1 MTRAGYSRK
10 IMPHEITLQKAAAEV
25 KLKENK
31 IKRDADFKLC
41 ASCLTCT
48 HTKVAPGKKLVCKV
62 RDKLVNQYNYCES
75 WKELEPKKLAEEAL
89 KLESTK

>member
-1 MTRAGYSRK
+1 MTQAGYSRK
-10 IMPHEITLQKAAAEV
+10 LMPHEITLQKASSEQ

-31 IKRDADFKLC
+31 IKRDADFALN

-48 HTKVAPGKKLVCKV
+48 HTKTALGKKLHCFQ

-89 KLESTK
+89 KLES

>member
-1 MTRAGYSRK
+1 MTRAGYSRSV
-10 IMPHEITLQKAAAEV
+10 MPHEITLQKAAAEQ
-25 KLKENK
+25 KNKENRD
-31 IKRDADFKLC
+31 KRLKDMLLS

-48 HTKVAPGKKLVCKV
+48 YTKVALGKKLVCKV

-75 WKELEPKKLAEEAL
+75 WKELSPKTLAEEAL